1 MNATKTREGNQSVCP
16 GVLGNGQTVAIIGTT
31 LTVAVG
37 IAAMILAST
46 SAIRVELRTEIR
58 RVDTNMAEMRKELSA
73 EIKGVR
79 EELSAEIKG
88 VREELSA
95 EIDGVRAEVKG
106 LDGRLRVVEQTVAAV
121 NARLTPGVGALPNPP
136 AHGVAPASGG

>member
-37 IAAMILAST
+37 IAAMIFAST
-46 SAIRVELRTEIR
+46 SAIRVELRMEIR
-58 RVDTNMAEMRKELSA
+58 RVGANMAEMRKELSA

-79 EELSAEIKG
+79 EELSAD
-88 VREELSA
+88 
-95 EIDGVRAEVKG
+95 IDGVRTEIKA

-136 AHGVAPASGG
+136 ARGVAPASGG

>member
-1 MNATKTREGNQSVCP
+1 MTATKTREGSQSVCP

-37 IAAMILAST
+37 IAAMIFAST

-58 RVDTNMAEMRKELSA
+58 RVDANMAEMRKELSA
-73 EIKGVR
+73 EI
-79 EELSAEIKG
+79 
-88 VREELSA
+88 
-95 EIDGVRAEVKG
+95 KG

-121 NARLTPGVGALPNPP
+121 NARLTPGVGALPNS
-136 AHGVAPASGG
+136 AHGVAPGSGG

>member
-1 MNATKTREGNQSVCP
+1 MCS

-37 IAAMILAST
+37 IGAMIFAST

-58 RVDTNMAEMRKELSA
+58 RVDSNMAEMRKELSA

-79 EELSAEIKG
+79 KELSAEIKG
-88 VREELSA
+88 VRDELSADIKGVRDELSA
-95 EIDGVRAEVKG
+95 EIDGVRTEIKA
-106 LDGRLRVVEQTVAAV
+106 LDGRLRVTEQTVAAV
-121 NARLTPGVGALPNPP
+121 NARLTPGVGALPNP
-136 AHGVAPASGG
+136 AADGVAPGSGG